1 MRIRIIFLLLLT
13 TIVISCN
20 STNRRSASFMAD
32 EVAAPAPEMIQRS
45 EKELPLQIERKIIR
59 SGEIRFE
66 TDDLIKTESLIS
78 KAVSEL
84 KGYVSNDNLY
94 NSDDRTTHRL
104 VIRIPAENFDILLD
118 RISENAQKIDS
129 KTVDAQDV
137 TEEYI
142 DVESRMRTKKEIESR
157 YKELLSQA
165 KDVEDILSIEK
176 EIGTLRTDIESVE
189 GRMQY
194 LQNQVAFSSLTVEFY
209 QKTSSAFHFSSKAGQ
224 AIVMGWKWLLA
235 FVIFLVHLWPF
246 IIIGGIII
254 FTVKRIG
261 KRKKVKSI

>member
-1 MRIRIIFLLLLT
+1 M
-13 TIVISCN
+13 
-20 STNRRSASFMAD
+20 
-32 EVAAPAPEMIQRS
+32 
-45 EKELPLQIERKIIR
+45 K
-59 SGEIRFE
+59 
-66 TDDLIKTESLIS
+66 
-78 KAVSEL
+78 
-84 KGYVSNDNLY
+84 
-94 NSDDRTTHRL
+94 
-104 VIRIPAENFDILLD
+104 
-118 RISENAQKIDS
+118 
-129 KTVDAQDV
+129 
-137 TEEYI
+137 
-142 DVESRMRTKKEIESR
+142 TKKEIESR

-235 FVIFLVHLWPF
+235 FIIFLVHLWPF